1 MIIRKK
7 LYFYFCKY
15 LEKFCQEKMNYQI
28 KILKFLIFITKGSSE
43 YARKSRLMTFKVQLN
58 N

>member
-15 LEKFCQEKMNYQI
+15 LEKFCQEKMNYKI
-28 KILKFLIFITKGSSE
+28 KILKFLIFITNGSSE
-43 YARKSRLMTFKVQLN
+43 YSRKSGLFLSKFR
-58 N
+58 